1 MSIEP
6 IDDEAYNA
14 LMQCNIQLYINQPIT
29 ENKLPD
35 EVGKLIRD
43 VDGENYVQVDDTP
56 FFIRKDIVDDKI
68 LGINQIKIL
77 ENEDIIGKCKDISI
91 LIDFFNNRRNLIL
104 SVYKIQLE
112 AEPDQKVYEEKLT
125 VYRKLLK
132 A

>member
-1 MSIEP
+1 
-6 IDDEAYNA
+6 
-14 LMQCNIQLYINQPIT
+14 MQCNIQLYFNQPIT